1 MLWRR
6 RKSVSKLTYNPIDT
20 EEYKM
25 EKNCTNCKYF
35 SYVIGN
41 VSYDGICNHTKHVGR
56 LCTEHM
62 FCSEYERDD
71 SKPEKVSLSLYNKVA
86 NDILLEVKP
95 VTLRKQL
102 IPRVIQAIDDAYQDG
117 FSEGC
122 DYETKIEEL
131 AKINEDLQKQVD
143 DLSAKRK
150 RILANKVYS
159 DATLKKWTKDDLI
172 EQIRILEH
180 NWAATEEALNNS
192 ATNSE
197 KLLYSQGEQIEQ
209 LKLEL
214 GGYINDQAIWLSKVD
229 ALEKENEQLR
239 AMIDYATKALDKNA
253 ESRSQ
258 YIEKVKEAFDNCCC
272 EIKPN
277 HGCSCSCEA
286 CLASTA
292 ADVLDGILENRT
304 KEIFE
309 KLGKIMHKCNWDW
322 NEPYDTVFGQEVS
335 ELAKE
340 YGVNLTK

>member
-1 MLWRR
+1 MEEIYTITDEELIDRIDENIGEYELLCEAIPDDCTYDERFYPKR
-6 RKSVSKLTYNPIDT
+6 RKVYFEHILNLIKRQQ
-20 EEYKM
+20 
-25 EKNCTNCKYF
+25 EKIKTLE
-35 SYVIGN
+35 I
-41 VSYDGICNHTKHVGR
+41 
-56 LCTEHM
+56 
-62 FCSEYERDD
+62 
-71 SKPEKVSLSLYNKVA
+71 EK
-86 NDILLEVKP
+86 
-95 VTLRKQL
+95 
-102 IPRVIQAIDDAYQDG
+102 DDAYQNG

-131 AKINEDLQKQVD
+131 AKINEGLQKQVD

-180 NWAATEEALNNS
+180 NWAASEDRFNTS
-192 ATNSE
+192 VQNSE
-197 KLLYSQGEQIEQ
+197 KIFYSQGEQIEQ

-239 AMIDYATKALDKNA
+239 AMIDYAIKALSRNA

-277 HGCSCSCEA
+277 HGCSYSCEA

-292 ADVLDGILENRT
+292 ADVLDGVLESRT

>member
-1 MLWRR
+1 
-6 RKSVSKLTYNPIDT
+6 
-20 EEYKM
+20 M

-35 SYVIGN
+35 SHVIGN

-56 LCTEHM
+56 LCTEHT

-192 ATNSE
+192 AANSE
-197 KLLYSQGEQIEQ
+197 KIFYAQGEQIEQ

-239 AMIDYATKALDKNA
+239 AMVDYATKALSRNA
-253 ESRSQ
+253 EGRSQ

-286 CLASTA
+286 CFANIA
-292 ADVLDGILENRT
+292 ADVLDGALEGRA

-309 KLGKIMHKCNWDW
+309 KLDTLMNGYCWGFNRFQDTALGKKILA
-322 NEPYDTVFGQEVS
+322 
-335 ELAKE
+335 LAKE
-340 YGVNLTK
+340 YGVNLRNERA

>member
-1 MLWRR
+1 MSD
-6 RKSVSKLTYNPIDT
+6 KI
-20 EEYKM
+20 
-25 EKNCTNCKYF
+25 
-35 SYVIGN
+35 
-41 VSYDGICNHTKHVGR
+41 
-56 LCTEHM
+56 
-62 FCSEYERDD
+62 
-71 SKPEKVSLSLYNKVA
+71 SLSLYNKVA

-95 VTLRKQL
+95 VKLRKQI
-102 IPRVIQAIDDAYQDG
+102 IPRVLELVDDEYQRG
-117 FSEGC
+117 FDEGC
-122 DYETKIEEL
+122 EYVTKIEEL
-131 AKINEDLQKQVD
+131 AFINEALQKQVDELQKQVD

-197 KLLYSQGEQIEQ
+197 KLLNAQGEQIEQ

-214 GGYINDQAIWLSKVD
+214 GGYIADQDIWLAKVD

-239 AMIDYATKALDKNA
+239 SMLDYASKALDKKA
-253 ESRSQ
+253 ESRQQ
-258 YIEKVKEAFDNCCC
+258 YIAKTKEAFDNCCC

-292 ADVLDGILENRT
+292 ADVFDGVLEGRV

-309 KLGKIMHKCNWDW
+309 RLDKIMNGYCWDF
-322 NEPYDTVFGQEVS
+322 NRFQDTDLGRKILG
-335 ELAKE
+335 LAKE

>member
-1 MLWRR
+1 MSD
-6 RKSVSKLTYNPIDT
+6 KI
-20 EEYKM
+20 
-25 EKNCTNCKYF
+25 
-35 SYVIGN
+35 
-41 VSYDGICNHTKHVGR
+41 
-56 LCTEHM
+56 
-62 FCSEYERDD
+62 
-71 SKPEKVSLSLYNKVA
+71 SLNLYNKIA

-95 VTLRKQL
+95 VKLRKQI
-102 IPRVIQAIDDAYQDG
+102 IPRVLELVDDEYQRG
-117 FSEGC
+117 FDEGC
-122 DYETKIEEL
+122 EYVTKIEEL
-131 AKINEDLQKQVD
+131 AFINEDLQKQVDELQKQVD

-180 NWAATEEALNNS
+180 NWAVSEDRFNVS
-192 ATNSE
+192 VQNSE
-197 KLLYSQGEQIEQ
+197 KIFYSQGEQIEQ

-239 AMIDYATKALDKNA
+239 ALVDYATKALDRNA

-272 EIKPN
+272 EVRPSHN
-277 HGCSCSCEA
+277 CSCSCEA

-292 ADVLDGILENRT
+292 ADVFDGVLEGRV

-309 KLGKIMHKCNWDW
+309 KLDKIMNGYCWDF
-322 NEPYDTVFGQEVS
+322 NRFQDTDLGKKILG
-335 ELAKE
+335 LAKE

>member
-1 MLWRR
+1 MEEIYTITDEELIDRIDENIGEYELLCEVIPDDCTYDERFYPKR
-6 RKSVSKLTYNPIDT
+6 RKA
-20 EEYKM
+20 
-25 EKNCTNCKYF
+25 YF
-35 SYVIGN
+35 
-41 VSYDGICNHTKHVGR
+41 
-56 LCTEHM
+56 EHI
-62 FCSEYERDD
+62 
-71 SKPEKVSLSLYNKVA
+71 LSLIKRQQEK
-86 NDILLEVKP
+86 IKLLEAEK
-95 VTLRKQL
+95 
-102 IPRVIQAIDDAYQDG
+102 DDAYQKG
-117 FSEGC
+117 FADGC
-122 DYETKIEEL
+122 DYETKVEEL
-131 AKINEDLQKQVD
+131 AKINEELQKQVD
-143 DLSAKRK
+143 NLSAKRK

-192 ATNSE
+192 AANSE
-197 KLLYSQGEQIEQ
+197 KIFYAQGEQIEQ

-239 AMIDYATKALDKNA
+239 AMVDYATKALSRNT

-286 CLASTA
+286 CLANIA
-292 ADVLDGILENRT
+292 ADVLDGALEGRA

-309 KLGKIMHKCNWDW
+309 KLDTLMNGYCWGFNRFQDTALGKKILA
-322 NEPYDTVFGQEVS
+322 
-335 ELAKE
+335 LAKE
-340 YGVNLTK
+340 YGVNLRNERA